1 MNRLYGG
8 MVLGS
13 VLVLLVLASSVVG
26 AHKYTPRREVLLQ
39 WDEKGGV
46 AVLRY
51 TTAGKSGGLL
61 WATYDLNH
69 NGRFDQ
75 GEGKLVSAVLLQRA
89 LRGLELLD
97 GEISQPWKL
106 EEGAVD
112 FVVPGTHKFG
122 VRGLVQWPAPEGS
135 AVLKK
140 RLTIKV
146 TRGYE
151 PLTLQMQALHPW
163 QVVATTRGTL
173 SQDRHGLAG
182 KLHLHAGEEV
192 TLTLAMAQD
201 NQREK

>member
-8 MVLGS
+8 MVLGASLALVVLTTS
-13 VLVLLVLASSVVG
+13 VAG
-26 AHKYTPRREVLLQ
+26 AHKFTPRREVLLQ
-39 WDEKGGV
+39 WDGKGGV

-51 TTAGKSGGLL
+51 TTAGEAGGLL

-69 NGRFDQ
+69 DGRFDQ
-75 GEGKLVSAVLLQRA
+75 GEGRLVSAVLLQRA

-97 GEISQPWKL
+97 GEAPLPWTL
-106 EEGAVD
+106 QEGAVD
-112 FVVPGTHKFG
+112 FVVPRTHKFG
-122 VRGLVQWPAPEGS
+122 VRGLVQWPAPAGS
-135 AVLKK
+135 VALKK

-163 QVVATTRGTL
+163 RVVATSRGTL
-173 SQDRHGLAG
+173 SRDRHGLAG

-192 TLTLAMAQD
+192 TLTLALTQD